1 MSEYPSYLIHYGT
14 LGQKWG
20 VRKYQNEDGTWTEEG
35 LRRRRKEQSELYKSV
50 KEDIK
55 KTWFDKNQK
64 QGLQSYKSIVRDS
77 IDSSNL
83 KKLSK
88 NKEEFDKELDRVS
101 ILVAGKY
108 ANKKLKDIDFN
119 ETYKDFVKDMIK
131 DKVYSEIKREEE
143 KKREIKD
150 LPNKIERIKKEDLL
164 TENRYWDLR
173 KSGKSEDEIFNKD
186 KRLRD
191 AADTGL
197 RALDD
202 TWGVDY
208 DDRKKGIQ
216 NSDRFWF
223 VCEDQTIGLATI
235 ADMANRGKTKE
246 QIINTINDCIS
257 IYNNVDY
264 EDEKKTGLDFSKGVF
279 QLAEGRSHRIKQDDY
294 VDRCIKIAKENTLSD
309 AKQSRIHALIASG
322 KSQEEVAKML
332 GVSTSTVNKYK

>member
-1 MSEYPSYLIHYGT
+1 MEYPTYLIHYGT

-20 VRKYQNEDGTWTEEG
+20 VRKYQNEDGTWTDEG

-101 ILVAGKY
+101 TLVAGKY
-108 ANKKLKDIDFN
+108 ANKKLKDVDFN

-131 DKVYSEIKREEE
+131 NKVYKDIEREEE
-143 KKREIKD
+143 KKRELKD
-150 LPNKIERIKKEDLL
+150 LPNKIERIKKEDFL
-164 TENRYWDLR
+164 TESRYWDLR
-173 KSGKSEDEIFNKD
+173 KSGKTPDEIFNKD

-208 DDRKKGIQ
+208 DDREKGIQ

-257 IYNNVDY
+257 IYNNVND

-294 VDRCIKIAKENTLSD
+294 VNRCIEIAKENTLSD

-322 KSQEEVAKML
+322 KSQEEVAKIL